1 MTMVDKMDEILG
13 STLYNLSCPCC
24 GSKTDMYIPEGFA
37 DNAPVTYYCEDCGIK
52 TPATRVESWN

>member
-1 MTMVDKMDEILG
+1 MTMAERMDEILN
-13 STLYNLSCPCC
+13 SNLYNLYCYVC

-37 DNAPVTYYCEDCGIK
+37 DNAPVTYYCEECGIK